1 MKDNI
6 FDIFCPFCGAELE
19 ETLIPQANEFEK
31 LKAEVESLKAENT
44 RLTAYDGG
52 LALMPFE
59 EWQTL
64 SAETRA
70 RINTYG
76 LQMETL
82 QKERKWIPVTERL
95 PEGHVDVLARL
106 DGNTQKMFMNG
117 AGDWLFASNCVRPGG
132 KVTHWQP
139 LPEPPQEQS

>member
-70 RINTYG
+70 RINAYG
-76 LQMETL
+76 LKMETL
-82 QKERKWIPVTERL
+82 QKELHIVLQRLVTWYDGLSDKDEL
-95 PEGHVDVLARL
+95 FLAIDDARL
-106 DGNTQKMFMNG
+106 ALG
-117 AGDWLFASNCVRPGG
+117 
-132 KVTHWQP
+132 
-139 LPEPPQEQS
+139 QELK